1 MSEFYDW
8 SQDTIA
14 IRAAEAA
21 LVEALNARDYV
32 KAIELATTIVVCAR
46 HIAMYARS
54 QMVGG

>member
-21 LVEALNARDYV
+21 LVEALNARDYA

-46 HIAMYARS
+46 HIAMHARS
-54 QMVGG
+54 QTVGG